1 MRTIRLTLEYAGT
14 RFHGWQRQPGLRTVQ
29 GEIEAALRTVL
40 REPVAL
46 HGAGRTDAGVHA
58 LGQVASFRCEGPL
71 SLERIRGGV
80 EALTGDDLTVR
91 GIEEAPEGFD
101 ARHSARARHY
111 VYLLLDRR
119 SALWW
124 DRAVL
129 TRVRPDPELLNAAAA
144 RLVGDHDFA
153 GFSCATADEKGT
165 GSRVF
170 YAVWAPWTRGLAFR
184 IGAVRYLHKMVRCIV
199 GGSLELARGRMG
211 LDAFEARLT
220 RPERRGEPVAPAAG
234 LYLASV
240 DYDPAPSW
248 GPDCL
253 PPWPML

>member
-1 MRTIRLTLEYAGT
+1 MRIIRLTLEYDGT

-29 GEIEAALRTVL
+29 GEIEAALQTVL
-40 REPVAL
+40 REPIAL

-58 LGQVASFRCEGPL
+58 LGQVASFAWKGAL
-71 SLERIRGGV
+71 SLERIRGGL

-91 GIEEAPEGFD
+91 GIEEAPAGFD

-119 SALWW
+119 SALWRG
-124 DRAVL
+124 RAVL
-129 TRVRPDPELLNAAAA
+129 TRVRPDAELLNAAAA

-153 GFSCATADEKGT
+153 GFSCASTDEKGT

-170 YAVWAPWTRGLAFR
+170 YAVWAPWARGLAFR
-184 IGAVRYLHKMVRCIV
+184 IGAVRFLHKMVRCIV
-199 GGSLELARGRMG
+199 GSSLELARGRSTLG
-211 LDAFEARLT
+211 AFQERLA

-240 DYDPAPSW
+240 DYEPAPSW